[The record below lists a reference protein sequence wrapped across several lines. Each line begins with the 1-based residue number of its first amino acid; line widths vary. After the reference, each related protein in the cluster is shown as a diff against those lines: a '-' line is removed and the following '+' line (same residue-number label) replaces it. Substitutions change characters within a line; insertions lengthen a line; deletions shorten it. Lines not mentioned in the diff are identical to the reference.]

1 MAWNSHARQT
11 KALHACSKLKLEFD
25 SSLDEHTDHETKM
38 RHANIKLE
46 TEISQMIKKYV
57 DYFVFIEKKN
67 LNSLYTFLFRFDE
80 AMFEKHHDIDR
91 ISKEYASE
99 QVELEGKLI
108 SRKKYM

>member
-1 MAWNSHARQT
+1 MDYYLYQLFCLFSIDATIKTLAWNSHARQT

-57 DYFVFIEKKN
+57 DYFVCVLYLLKKN
-67 LNSLYTFLFRFDE
+67 P
-80 AMFEKHHDIDR
+80 K
-91 ISKEYASE
+91 
-99 QVELEGKLI
+99 
-108 SRKKYM
+108 